1 MNISSI
7 LAKKGGMVVTFKP
20 DQTVDHG
27 ELVGSVSI
35 SGVVKAALDE
45 YEGKIETLQTRVEK
59 G

>member
-7 LAKKGGMVVTFKP
+7 LAKKGGTVVMFKP

-27 ELVGSVSI
+27 DLIG
-35 SGVVKAALDE
+35 GVVKAALDE
-45 YEGKIETLQTRVEK
+45 YEGEVETLQTRVEK